1 MALAVLATGGLR
13 AILPPQLRAGDARW
27 AFAVLL
33 VVLLAIII
41 IGDPG
46 RIDRDSAW
54 LRAATGTLIG
64 LISVVNASAAVRL
77 VAAIIRGATFTNDA
91 NVLLAS
97 GGAIWL
103 INVIAFSLWYWDLDR
118 GGAAARARGAAGRIA
133 FIFPEMSNLQYVGA
147 SWYPKFVDYLHLSFT
162 TATAFSPTD
171 VSAIRSW
178 AKLMMMTEEAI
189 SLLVALLV
197 VARAVNGLR

>member
-13 AILPPQLRAGDARW
+13 AILPPQLRAGYARW
-27 AFAVLL
+27 AFALLL

-54 LRAATGTLIG
+54 LRGATGTLIG
-64 LISVVNASAAVRL
+64 VISVVNASAAVRL

-118 GGAAARARGAAGRIA
+118 GGAAARARGADGRIA
-133 FIFPEMSNLQYVGA
+133 FIFPEMSHLQYVGA
-147 SWYPKFVDYLHLSFT
+147 SWYPKFVDYLHLSLRRRR
-162 TATAFSPTD
+162 P
-171 VSAIRSW
+171 SARRMSQRSGRGR
-178 AKLMMMTEEAI
+178 
-189 SLLVALLV
+189 SS
-197 VARAVNGLR
+197 